1 MRRRRVTICSKG
13 NVAVKIDGIAAFAA
27 SVIAMAGSTVEI
39 SPLGMLMIHNPMTVS
54 IGDVQEV
61 ERAIALLD
69 EVKESIIN
77 AYEIRA

>member
-1 MRRRRVTICSKG
+1 M
-13 NVAVKIDGIAAFAA
+13 
-27 SVIAMAGSTVEI
+27 EI